1 LRLLAH
7 LSDLHFG
14 RVDQTIVRAL
24 VAKLHEVNPDIVVVS
39 GDLTQRARES
49 EFREAQAF
57 LAALARPQIIVPGNH
72 DLPLYNVLARWL
84 TPFERYRRYI
94 CDDLEPFYID
104 AEIAIAGIN
113 SARANTFKNGRISPE
128 QIRRIRLKIDAYG
141 AAMTQ
146 IVVIHHP
153 FHAQEVGDRS
163 SLIRRASM
171 AMEAFAR
178 IKVDLILSGHLHRST
193 VADGA
198 ERYGGCGRPVLL
210 VQAGTAISTRRRGEL
225 NAFNLIHIDFAQIS
239 VQRLEWNEKSESFAI
254 THSDEFFRQ
263 GDVWS
268 RSAHGDQVV
277 GA

>member
-1 LRLLAH
+1 MRLLAH

-57 LAALARPQIIVPGNH
+57 LAALGRPQIIVPGNH

-84 TPFERYRRYI
+84 TPFGRYRRYI

-153 FHAQEVGDRS
+153 FHAQEGGDRS
-163 SLIRRASM
+163 SLIRRAPM

-198 ERYGGCGRPVLL
+198 EQYGGYGRPVLL

-225 NAFNLIHIDFAQIS
+225 NAFNLIHVDFPQIRIE
-239 VQRLEWNEKSESFAI
+239 RLEWSEKNESFAI
-254 THSDEFFRQ
+254 SHSDEFFRQ

-268 RSAHGDQVV
+268 RFAHGDQVV